1 MKKSP
6 GNTILISNYE
16 SICQEILSKFSA
28 KQNLVTCY
36 WINNIIGDFAVCNE
50 KYFISFDDIIYDL
63 KHNCKP
69 NRIFKYVDHCI
80 QFNLSVSY
88 KTFLNLYPT
97 PKPKKEKPH
106 QVSLP

>member
-16 SICQEILSKFSA
+16 SICQEILSAFSS
-28 KQNLVTCY
+28 KHNLITCY
-36 WINNIIGDFAVCNE
+36 WIQNNIGDFAVCNE
-50 KYFISFDDIIYDL
+50 KYFISLNDMIYDL

-69 NRIFKYVDHCI
+69 NRIFQYVDHCT
-80 QFNLSVSY
+80 QHNLLISFPI
-88 KTFLNLYPT
+88 FLKLYPA
-97 PKPKKEKPH
+97 PKSKKEKPH